1 LARIEVMTHVEAPP
15 QRVWDVLTD
24 WERQAEWMADVRHIA
39 VISAHREGTGVTLR
53 ANTDILGVVVRDE
66 LQVTQWEPPSVLG
79 VRHLGRLIAGVAAF
93 ELTPTP
99 SGTRLVWWEEAAVP
113 LGGVGDAVAGL
124 VLAPWIR
131 RVFRRS
137 VAHLKRLCE
146 APPV

>member
-1 LARIEVMTHVEAPP
+1 MARIEVTTHVEASPE
-15 QRVWDVLTD
+15 RVWEVLTD

-39 VISAHREGTGVTLR
+39 VASEHREGTGVTLR
-53 ANTDILGVVVRDE
+53 ANTDILGFVVRDE

-79 VRHLGRLIAGVAAF
+79 VRHLGRLISGVAAF

-113 LGGVGDAVAGL
+113 LGGAGDAVAQLIL
-124 VLAPWIR
+124 VPWIR

-137 VAHLKRLCE
+137 VAHFKRLCE
-146 APPV
+146 ATPG